1 MNAAPPVPDPAPAQ
15 TPVPALDRS
24 LKPLPKAPVRIVHL
38 GLGAFHRSHQAW
50 YTQHATDAAEW
61 GIAAFTGRRPDAAE
75 TLSAQDCLY
84 TLVERSAGGDSFEVI
99 GSIVEAVDGADVARL
114 CELVAAKETAVVTLT
129 ITEAAYGLAA
139 DGTFDAEAPG
149 VADDLRALSAAAAAE
164 TSITRETSTFGEAS
178 APRGTAV
185 SGETR
190 VPGTP
195 LGRLVLALARRRDSG
210 AGPIAVV
217 SCDNLS
223 ANGDVARRG
232 VLGMAAAWGQ
242 DLVEWIGANVS
253 FVSTS
258 VDRITPRTTDADI
271 AEVAEQCGY
280 RDSSPVVAEPF
291 RNWVLSGDF
300 PAGRPRWED
309 AGAVVVD
316 DIEPYENRK
325 LWLLNGSHSIL
336 AYAGQ
341 LRGHATVAEA
351 LADPLCRKAVEDFW
365 DEAANHLRSEGLD
378 IPGYRQ
384 ALLERF
390 GNARIAHR
398 LAQIAADGT
407 TKLRMRA
414 VPVLAAERA
423 EGRSGSGAAL
433 MLAAWIDYVASA
445 GDFQDPLAREI
456 RAAAALEGTERVQ
469 ALLRLVN
476 AGIAED
482 ADFVSL
488 VHRLCG
494 SFSATAAAPATPTR
508 T

>member
-1 MNAAPPVPDPAPAQ
+1 MNAAPPVLGSL
-15 TPVPALDRS
+15 PVLDRS

-50 YTQHATDAAEW
+50 YTQHAPDAAEW

-75 TLSAQDCLY
+75 ALSAQDCLY
-84 TLVERSAGGDSFEVI
+84 TLVERSADGDSFEVI
-99 GSIVEAVDGADVARL
+99 GSIVEAADGANIARL
-114 CELVAAKETAVVTLT
+114 CELIAAKETAVVTLT

-139 DGTFDAEAPG
+139 DGTFDAGAPG
-149 VADDLRALSAAAAAE
+149 VADDLRALSAAA
-164 TSITRETSTFGEAS
+164 
-178 APRGTAV
+178 
-185 SGETR
+185 SGEVG

-223 ANGDVARRG
+223 ANGEVARRAI
-232 VLGMAAAWGQ
+232 LGLASGWGPG
-242 DLVEWIGANVS
+242 LAEWIEANVT

-258 VDRITPRTTDADI
+258 VDRITPRTTEEDT

-280 RDSSPVVAEPF
+280 TDSSPVVAEPF

-341 LRGHATVAEA
+341 LRGHATVADA
-351 LADPLCRKAVEDFW
+351 LSDPACRKAVEDFW
-365 DEAANHLRSEGLD
+365 DEAAHHLQSPGLD
-378 IPGYRQ
+378 IPAYRQ

-414 VPVLAAERA
+414 VPVMTAERA
-423 EGRSGSGAAL
+423 RGRTGSGAAL
-433 MLAAWIDYVASA
+433 MLAAWIDYVAA
-445 GDFQDPLAREI
+445 TQDFQDPLAADI
-456 RAAAALEGTERVQ
+456 HAANALEGSERVQ
-469 ALLRLVN
+469 ALLGLVS
-476 AGIAED
+476 ADIAD
-482 ADFVSL
+482 DPGVVSL
-488 VHRLCG
+488 VHGLCG
-494 SFSATAAAPATPTR
+494 SIAARTATPSPL
-508 T
+508 